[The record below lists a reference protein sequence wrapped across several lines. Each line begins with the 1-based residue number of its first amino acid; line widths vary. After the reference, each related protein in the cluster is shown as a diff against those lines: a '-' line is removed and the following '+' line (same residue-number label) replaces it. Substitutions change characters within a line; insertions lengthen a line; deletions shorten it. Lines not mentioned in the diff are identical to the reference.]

1 MADSSGVTAESLEQT
16 IREKLGATYVQV
28 VDNSGGCG
36 QIFEAVIVSPQ
47 FEGKTSLAKSRLVNT
62 TLKEEIAKIH
72 AWSNKT
78 YTPAQWEK
86 VQQSQSEAGPAG
98 VA

>member
-1 MADSSGVTAESLEQT
+1 MAENSGITAESLEQT
-16 IREKLGATYVQV
+16 IRSKLEATYVSV
-28 VDNSGGCG
+28 IDNSGGCG
-36 QIFEAVIVSPQ
+36 QIFEAIIVSPQ

-62 TLKEEIAKIH
+62 TLKEEIAQIH

-86 VQQSQSEAGPAG
+86 LKEKEGQA
-98 VA
+98 

>member
-1 MADSSGVTAESLEQT
+1 MAEGSGVTAESLEQT
-16 IREKLGATYVQV
+16 IREKLDATHVTV

-36 QIFEAVIVSPQ
+36 QIFEAVIVSAQ

-62 TLKEEIAKIH
+62 ALKEEIAKVH

-86 VQQSQSEAGPAG
+86 VKGAEAAG
-98 VA
+98 GV

>member
-1 MADSSGVTAESLEQT
+1 MAENSGITAEILEQT
-16 IREKLGATYVQV
+16 IRSKLEATYVSV
-28 VDNSGGCG
+28 IDNSGGCG

-62 TLKEEIAKIH
+62 NLKEEIAQIH

-86 VQQSQSEAGPAG
+86 LKEKEAGEA
-98 VA
+98 

>member
-1 MADSSGVTAESLEQT
+1 MAENSGITAETLEQT
-16 IREKLGATYVQV
+16 IRSKLEATYVSV
-28 VDNSGGCG
+28 IDNSGGCG

-62 TLKEEIAKIH
+62 NLKEEIAQIH

-86 VQQSQSEAGPAG
+86 LKEKEAGEA
-98 VA
+98 

>member
-1 MADSSGVTAESLEQT
+1 MAENSGITAESLEDI
-16 IREKLGATYVQV
+16 IRERLAATYVSV

-62 TLKEEIAKIH
+62 LLKEEIAVIH

-86 VQQSQSEAGPAG
+86 LKEKEAAE
-98 VA
+98 A

>member
-1 MADSSGVTAESLEQT
+1 MAENSGITAESLEQT
-16 IREKLGATYVQV
+16 IRNKLEASYVSV
-28 VDNSGGCG
+28 IDNSGGCG

-62 TLKEEIAKIH
+62 TLKEEIAQIH

-86 VQQSQSEAGPAG
+86 LKEKEAGEA
-98 VA
+98 

>member
-1 MADSSGVTAESLEQT
+1 MAENSGITAESLEQT
-16 IREKLGATYVQV
+16 IRSKLDATYVSV
-28 VDNSGGCG
+28 IDNSGGCG

-62 TLKEEIAKIH
+62 TLKEEIAQIH

-86 VQQSQSEAGPAG
+86 VKEKEAGEA
-98 VA
+98 

>member
-1 MADSSGVTAESLEQT
+1 MAEESGITAEMLEQT
-16 IREKLGATYVQV
+16 IKEKLEATYVQV

-36 QIFEAVIVSPQ
+36 QMFEAVIVSPL
-47 FEGKTSLAKSRLVNT
+47 FEGKTGLTKSRLVNT
-62 TLKEEIAKIH
+62 TLKEEISRIH

-86 VQQSQSEAGPAG
+86 LKQKAADEEA
-98 VA
+98 

>member
-1 MADSSGVTAESLEQT
+1 MAENSGITAETLEQT
-16 IREKLGATYVQV
+16 IRSKLEATYVSV
-28 VDNSGGCG
+28 IDNSGGCG

-62 TLKEEIAKIH
+62 TLKEEIAQIH

-86 VQQSQSEAGPAG
+86 VKEKEAGEA
-98 VA
+98 

>member
-1 MADSSGVTAESLEQT
+1 MAEYSGITAESLEQT
-16 IREKLGATYVQV
+16 IRSKLEATFVSV

-62 TLKEEIAKIH
+62 TLKEEIAQIH

-86 VQQSQSEAGPAG
+86 VKEKEAGQA
-98 VA
+98 

>member
-1 MADSSGVTAESLEQT
+1 MAENSGITAETLEQT
-16 IREKLGATYVQV
+16 IRSKLEATYVSV
-28 VDNSGGCG
+28 IDNSGGCG

-47 FEGKTSLAKSRLVNT
+47 FEGKTSLAKSRLVNAN
-62 TLKEEIAKIH
+62 LKEEIAQIH

-86 VQQSQSEAGPAG
+86 LKEIEAGEA
-98 VA
+98 